1 MPATSTDYSDR
12 TFSLSITD
20 TVSPQ
25 NRIVRPGFSTNRSV
39 TGVQKLI
46 ERYIVLLF
54 EVAGSSVYARS
65 EGTDLVSDLLNGS
78 VVSKGQI
85 RHILNFANSQVL
97 RQLQESETIDDPP
110 DERVKSTQLTVTGLT
125 GDVLSFLI
133 SIETQ
138 AGTSLQFTMPTTVAI
153 P

>member
-1 MPATSTDYSDR
+1 MPATSKDYSDR
-12 TFSLSITD
+12 TFSLAITD
-20 TVSPQ
+20 TVSPED
-25 NRIVRPGFSTNRSV
+25 RRVRLGFSTNRSV

-54 EVAGSSVYARS
+54 EVLGSSLYSRDQ
-65 EGTDLVSDLLNGS
+65 GTDLVSDLLNGS
-78 VVSKGQI
+78 VVSRGQI
-85 RHILNFANSQVL
+85 RHILNFANSQTM
-97 RQLQESETIDDPP
+97 RQLQESEATDDPL
-110 DERVKSTQLTVTGLT
+110 DERVKATTLTVTSLT

-138 AGTSLQFTMPTTVAI
+138 AGTSLQFTLPTTVAT